1 MVGSPNKELA
11 LLEQISQGP
20 VNHNVVLNELSV
32 ITCESKETV
41 ELLDITW
48 LWLGLH
54 SGNL

>member
-11 LLEQISQGP
+11 VLEQINQGP
-20 VNHNVVLNELSV
+20 VNHSVVLNELPV
-32 ITCESKETV
+32 ITYESKETV

-54 SGNL
+54 NGNL